1 MRDIY
6 RMIPE
11 LAANRS
17 RAAYCT
23 VVDTVGSTP
32 QKEGA
37 KLLILPTMA
46 SVGTLGGGCVEA
58 EARKQAARL
67 MQTNSRKLLEFKL
80 DSDYGWDDGLI
91 CGGNMRIF
99 VDLIDD
105 PDEAAFFVEMER
117 LLTSDVPIV
126 VGTVVE
132 ASDVAKLG
140 AKRLIATDGTYLGSL
155 GSAAMD
161 DLFTAQATTALEK
174 NDARLWTETESGT
187 TVFIE
192 PTLPQIR
199 LVVCGAG
206 HVGAALTHF
215 AAMCDFH
222 VTVIDDRPE
231 FANAENL
238 PDAHEIVVDDLP
250 AATARQDIGPLT
262 YVVIVTRG
270 HNHDE
275 SCLRAVIESDAG
287 YIGMIGSRRKIK
299 LIYDDLQELGLPET
313 LFDRVHAPIGLDIA
327 SNTVPEIAV
336 SIVAQLIQFRNTQKV
351 GEYAAGLA
359 RAGAK

>member
-11 LAANRS
+11 LTAKGS

-46 SVGTLGGGCVEA
+46 SIGTLGGGCVEA

-67 MQTNSRKLLEFKL
+67 MQSNSRKLLEFKL

-91 CGGNMRIF
+91 CGGSMRIF
-99 VDLIDD
+99 VDLTDRPEDGPLFI
-105 PDEAAFFVEMER
+105 EMDR
-117 LLTSDVPIV
+117 LLAADIPVV

-132 ASDVAKLG
+132 APDADIVG
-140 AKRLIATDGTYLGSL
+140 AKRLIATDGTRLGALGSE
-155 GSAAMD
+155 AMD
-161 DLFTAQATTALEK
+161 DLFAGYAVAALEK
-174 NDARLWTETESGT
+174 NDARLWTEAESGIT
-187 TVFIE
+187 MFVE
-192 PTLPQIR
+192 AMLPQTR
-199 LVVCGAG
+199 LVICGAG

-238 PDAHEIVVDDLP
+238 PDAHEIIVDDLP
-250 AATARQDIGPLT
+250 TATEGRKLDPLT

-299 LIYDDLQELGLPET
+299 LIYDDLKELGIPES
-313 LFDRVHAPIGLDIA
+313 LFDRVQAPIGMDIS

-336 SIVAQLIQFRNTQKV
+336 SIVAQLIQVRNTQKV
-351 GEYAAGLA
+351 GEYGAALA
-359 RAGAK
+359 

>member
-1 MRDIY
+1 MGMRDIY

-37 KLLILPTMA
+37 KLLILPNMS

-67 MQTNSRKLLEFKL
+67 MQSNSRKLLEFKL

-99 VDLIDD
+99 VDLTDRPSD
-105 PDEAAFFVEMER
+105 GPLFAEMER
-117 LLTSDVPIV
+117 LLAADIPV
-126 VGTVVE
+126 VMGTVVE
-132 ASDVAKLG
+132 APDHRLMG
-140 AKRLIATDGTYLGSL
+140 AKRLLATDGSRLGSL
-155 GSAAMD
+155 GSDELD
-161 DLFTAQATTALEK
+161 DLFTGHAVTALQK
-174 NDARLWTETESGT
+174 NDARLWTEAGSGV
-187 TVFIE
+187 TVFVE
-192 PTLPQIR
+192 AMLPQVR
-199 LVVCGAG
+199 LIVCGAG
-206 HVGAALTHF
+206 HVGAALTRF
-215 AAMCDFH
+215 AAACDFH

-231 FANAENL
+231 FANEQHL

-250 AATARQDIGPLT
+250 AATARQELGPLS

-275 SCLRAVIESDAG
+275 ACLRAVIESDAG
-287 YIGMIGSRRKIK
+287 YVGMIGSRRKIK
-299 LIYDDLQELGLPET
+299 LIYDDLKELGIPESR
-313 LFDRVHAPIGLDIA
+313 FDRVHAPIGLDIA

-336 SIVAQLIQFRNTQKV
+336 SIVAQLIHHRNTQSI
-351 GEYAAGLA
+351 GEYTSSLL
-359 RAGAK
+359 